1 MKKILIANV
10 GSTSYKNTLFGIS
23 ESGECTELFRSGIER
38 VSDFESA
45 IRESLEALEKAGFS
59 PDSVDAVAFKTVLG
73 KDLSGLREADDNVL
87 EALEAMSFVAPAHN
101 PPYAAAIRAF
111 KKVLPRARR
120 IALFETSFFQWAAP
134 EWKRYAVPKSWDEI
148 GIRRN
153 GFQATSTRQNALRSC
168 AGAQMPQKAQSTSTK
183 TTAARNS
190 KLRSG
195 SSTAISEVLR
205 RSAEYSTARR
215 WARAWGLVRKA
226 AFRKTTESATWIRR
240 FCRML

>member
-10 GSTSYKNTLFGIS
+10 GSTSYKNTIFGIS

-73 KDLSGLREADDNVL
+73 KDLSGLREADDKVL

-111 KKVLPRARR
+111 KKFCRAR
-120 IALFETSFFQWAAP
+120 
-134 EWKRYAVPKSWDEI
+134 AV
-148 GIRRN
+148 
-153 GFQATSTRQNALRSC
+153 
-168 AGAQMPQKAQSTSTK
+168 
-183 TTAARNS
+183 
-190 KLRSG
+190 
-195 SSTAISEVLR
+195 
-205 RSAEYSTARR
+205 
-215 WARAWGLVRKA
+215 
-226 AFRKTTESATWIRR
+226 
-240 FCRML
+240 